1 MEYIDSFLNSETPFL
16 LLFVA
21 LFFYVI
27 KSNKERESRLQ
38 KVIDEDLKTLSSDL
52 HVLMGVWKI
61 LIEKEV
67 EEKRRVKNES

>member
-1 MEYIDSFLNSETPFL
+1 MDYLQPFINSDTPFL

-27 KSNKERESRLQ
+27 KGNKERENRLTQ
-38 KVIDEDLKTLSSDL
+38 LIDNDLKQLSADL

-61 LIEKEV
+61 LLEKEV
-67 EEKRRVKNES
+67 DNERRKPK